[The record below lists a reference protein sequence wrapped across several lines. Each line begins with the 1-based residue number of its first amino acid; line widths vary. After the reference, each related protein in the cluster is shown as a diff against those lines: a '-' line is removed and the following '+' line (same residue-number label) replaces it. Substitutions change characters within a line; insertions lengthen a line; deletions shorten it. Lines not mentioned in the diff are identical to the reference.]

1 MTGFY
6 FFVFLFCAGCLKRST
21 AGRIIKSGDP
31 KKSPDF
37 AMGYLTDFAQ
47 VKRIDLIIP
56 LLMRAVH
63 GKLLQLNV
71 QLLQN
76 SLHFVNGRQYM
87 Y

>member
-1 MTGFY
+1 
-6 FFVFLFCAGCLKRST
+6 
-21 AGRIIKSGDP
+21 
-31 KKSPDF
+31 
-37 AMGYLTDFAQ
+37 MGYLTDFAQ